1 MAVKSNSLSVKG
13 DYSMSERRRIETMRH
28 QLLTTMA
35 VLCGLL
41 VATQLSTAQELTADQ
56 KARWKTISEGN
67 RTVTQDT

>member
-56 KARWKTISEGN
+56 KAWKTISEGN